1 MTDRHLPCRR
11 ERLPARGENTP
22 PQDPMTA
29 HHPDLDAPTR
39 QHATNPTLPAGGK
52 VAVIT
57 ADPMWS
63 PLRRLHRNRRT
74 WGEGYAALI
83 RYRTAL
89 RAEHTALSFNDV
101 PRLVAT
107 ILALPDHIETV
118 FLIGLPPY
126 GTVIV
131 QHEVAALHGPL
142 VIADNE
148 TMTASLAALALTAL
162 DRQGVRPWM
171 ATVYI
176 SQSRHAPLL
185 DEVLTRCGIGTVTDI
200 DTANSTREDTRRL
213 IAQCDVLIDL
223 STSEKSISPLRCIRP
238 PADPFEYS
246 SLPLAGLLSAGC
258 GHRIT
263 MMTPD
268 LIAAAARAL
277 HSRTAAHRFLPD
289 ITDRALVR
297 TVSEHVGAAIAAS
310 TLHTRLQ
317 R

>member
-1 MTDRHLPCRR
+1 
-11 ERLPARGENTP
+11 
-22 PQDPMTA
+22 MTA
-29 HHPDLDAPTR
+29 DHPDLDVPTR

-101 PRLVAT
+101 PRLVET
-107 ILALPDHIETV
+107 ILALPDHVETV

-126 GTVIV
+126 GTAIV

-148 TMTASLAALALTAL
+148 TMTASLAALTLTAL
-162 DRQGVRPWM
+162 DRQGVWPWM

-185 DEVLTRCGIGTVTDI
+185 EDVLTQCGIGTVSDI
-200 DTANSTREDTRRL
+200 DTTNSTREDTRR
-213 IAQCDVLIDL
+213 IIEQCDVLIDL
-223 STSEKSISPLRCIRP
+223 STTEKSISPLRCIRP

-263 MMTPD
+263 MMTR
-268 LIAAAARAL
+268 I
-277 HSRTAAHRFLPD
+277 
-289 ITDRALVR
+289 
-297 TVSEHVGAAIAAS
+297 
-310 TLHTRLQ
+310 
-317 R
+317 